1 VVLRTGM
8 LVMVMMVMVAGV
20 MTIVMMMVM
29 VMMVVMLVGRD
40 IGDLKGHH
48 EGENR
53 QRSNE
58 GF

>member
-1 VVLRTGM
+1 M